1 MLGEHVHQRSNITAE
16 RMRFDFSHPTKL
28 TDGEKEQV
36 EEFVNDSLA
45 RGRSHGAVQRS
56 RS

>member
-1 MLGEHVHQRSNITAE
+1 MLGEHVYQRSNITAE

-36 EEFVNDSLA
+36 EESVNDSLA